1 MKIDR
6 GIPTNADFGH
16 GWQWE
21 ADVEDERPVFF
32 VSDHTGIT
40 AEVVGQSLLSRFEG
54 ERFRY
59 VTRPFVDT
67 PEKADRVV
75 AEIAAN
81 GGSSRRP
88 IAFLTI
94 TDPEVARRLTG
105 APALALDILNPHLAA
120 LQAEFGEPPATA
132 VGRYHRIV
140 DPGSYQTRMDAVDF
154 ALATDD
160 GLGTHNYE
168 RADII
173 LVGVSRAGKTPTC
186 LFLGMQYG
194 IRASNYPLAED
205 DFEAQA
211 LPRALAPHRDK
222 LFGLTIEPRRLQQIR
237 QLRRPGSGY
246 ASLEQCEY
254 EVRQSERLFGL
265 LGITV
270 LNTTT
275 SSIEEIAATVMQQAN
290 LKRRMR

>member
-1 MKIDR
+1 
-6 GIPTNADFGH
+6 
-16 GWQWE
+16 
-21 ADVEDERPVFF
+21 VENERTVFF

-54 ERFRY
+54 ERFRFI
-59 VTRPFVDT
+59 TRPFVDSA
-67 PEKADRVV
+67 EKADRVV
-75 AEIAAN
+75 AEIAAAN
-81 GGSSRRP
+81 GNTAPRP

-94 TDPEVARRLTG
+94 TDSEIARRLTS
-105 APALALDILNPHLAA
+105 APALSLDILSPHLAD
-120 LQAEFGEPPATA
+120 LRAEFGEDPSPA
-132 VGRYHRIV
+132 VGRYHRIA

-205 DFEAQA
+205 DFDSLA
-211 LPRALAPHRDK
+211 LPKALAPHRDK
-222 LFGLTIEPRRLQQIR
+222 LFGLTIDPHRLQQIR
-237 QLRRPGSGY
+237 HLRRPGSGY
-246 ASLEQCEY
+246 SSLEQCEL
-254 EVRQSERLFGL
+254 EVRQSQRLFGL
-265 LGITV
+265 LGIPA

-275 SSIEEIAATVMQQAN
+275 SSIEEIAATIMQQAN